1 MFKVATE
8 KLVIVAGV
16 VWAIA
21 GLNIFKLGID
31 AYTSTAWQP
40 SILAALLVGTIAV
53 FTLFHLMVF
62 NKMVGKHVSRIRS
75 YPDAK
80 TNVFKFF
87 DVKGYVIMAIMMGGG
102 ISLRMS
108 GLVPSWFIAFFY
120 TGIGLALVV
129 AGVSFLGR
137 HFAQRGKLPCPFV
150 LRTWAKNSAKD

>member
-1 MFKVATE
+1 MFKIKTE
-8 KLVIVAGV
+8 WLVVVAGI

-31 AYTSTAWQP
+31 AYTSHAWQLP
-40 SILAALLVGTIAV
+40 VFIALLVGTVAV
-53 FTLFHLMVF
+53 FTMFHLKVF
-62 NKMVGKHVSRIRS
+62 NKMVGKHVSRIRA

-87 DVKGYVIMAIMMGGG
+87 DVRGYLIMAIMMGGG

-108 GLVPSWFIAFFY
+108 GLVPAWFIAFFY
-120 TGIGLALVV
+120 TGIGFALAI

-150 LRTWAKNSAKD
+150 FRSWAIDDAAK

>member
-1 MFKVATE
+1 MFKIKTE
-8 KLVIVAGV
+8 RLVVVAGV

-31 AYTSTAWQP
+31 AYTSTEWQ
-40 SILAALLVGTIAV
+40 LLVFVALLAGTVAV
-53 FTLFHLMVF
+53 FTMFHLKVF
-62 NKMVGKHVSRIRS
+62 NKMVGKHVHRIRS

-87 DVKGYVIMAIMMGGG
+87 DIKGYLIMAIMMGGG

-108 GLVPSWFIAFFY
+108 GLVPGWFIAFFY
-120 TGIGLALVV
+120 TGIGFALLI

-137 HFAQRGKLPCPFV
+137 HFTQRGKLGCPFV
-150 LRTWAKNSAKD
+150 FRSWAKNDAVK